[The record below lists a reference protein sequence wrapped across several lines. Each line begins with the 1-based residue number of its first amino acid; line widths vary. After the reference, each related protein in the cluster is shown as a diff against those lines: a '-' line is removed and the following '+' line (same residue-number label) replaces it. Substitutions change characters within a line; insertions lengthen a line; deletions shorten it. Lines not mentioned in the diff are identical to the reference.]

1 MMPTDWQI
9 ALRRIKD
16 DRRSG
21 ASVLL
26 GHGIEAGRLFLKAT
40 RRFSPHR
47 LEAALKRFSLG
58 MVGAQPAMAP
68 FLRLTNELWLAWEA
82 CPAPSS
88 AWDCLHDALV
98 RYAEGVDRGLRETV
112 RRAGTLVRPRFLV
125 LTYSSSTAV
134 RLALWQAM
142 ADGKRFTVVCSES
155 RPMGEGVVL
164 ARRLTALGIAVH
176 LTLDAALLEW
186 VERADLVLLGA
197 DAILPGGVVNKV
209 GSGPLLQFA
218 RHARVPAYVLADSSK
233 WLPGGLARFWRIRR
247 EDPGEITRLR
257 HPDLT
262 VHNRYFGMSRLDAM
276 QGLVWE
282 RGITPP
288 AEVGRRIARLSV
300 SMALVEFLGGLEAP
314 GSGRSPCL

>member
-1 MMPTDWQI
+1 MLADWQTV
-9 ALRRIKD
+9 LRQIKS

-26 GHGIEAGRLFLKAT
+26 GRGIEAGRLFLGAT
-40 RRFSPHR
+40 RHFPARR
-47 LEAALKRFSLG
+47 LETALKRFTLG
-58 MVGAQPAMAP
+58 LVGAQPAMAP
-68 FLRLTNELWLAWEA
+68 FLRLANELWLAWEA
-82 CPAPSS
+82 CPSRLTVWES
-88 AWDCLHDALV
+88 LHDALIH
-98 RYAEGVDRGLRETV
+98 AGEGVDRGLRETV
-112 RRAGTLVRPRFLV
+112 RRAGALVRPGSLV

-164 ARRLTALGIAVH
+164 ARGLTALGIPVH

-209 GSGPLLQFA
+209 GSGPLLQVA
-218 RHARVPAYVLADSSK
+218 KLAGVPAYVLADSSK
-233 WLPGGLARFWRIRR
+233 WLPEELARFWRVRR
-247 EDPGEITRLR
+247 EAPGEITHLR

-262 VHNRYFGMSRLDAM
+262 VHNRYFGISPLGLMR
-276 QGLVWE
+276 GLVWE
-282 RGITPP
+282 GGIAPV
-288 AEVGRRIARLSV
+288 AEVKRRIGKVLV
-300 SMALVEFLGGLEAP
+300 SNSMVEFLRRLDAP
-314 GSGRSPCL
+314 GAR

>member
-1 MMPTDWQI
+1 MPADWQI
-9 ALRRIKD
+9 ALRRIKE

-26 GHGIEAGRLFLKAT
+26 GHAIEAGRLFLNAS
-40 RRFSPHR
+40 RRFSRQR
-47 LEAALKRFSLG
+47 LEASLKRFSLG
-58 MVGAQPAMAP
+58 LVGAQPSMAP
-68 FLRLTNELWLAWEA
+68 FLRLANELWLAWES
-82 CPAPSS
+82 CLAPRT
-88 AWDCLHDALV
+88 AWDSLHDALV
-98 RYAEGVDRGLRETV
+98 QYAEGVDRGLRETV
-112 RRAGTLVRPRFLV
+112 RRGGHLVRPRSLV

-164 ARRLTALGIAVH
+164 ARSLTALGIPVH
-176 LTLDAALLEW
+176 LTLDAALWEW

-209 GSGPLLQFA
+209 GSGPLLQV
-218 RHARVPAYVLADSSK
+218 ARVAGIPRYVLADSSK
-233 WLPGGLARFWRIRR
+233 WLPEALARFWRIRR
-247 EDPGEITRLR
+247 EAPGEITRLR

-262 VHNRYFGMSRLDAM
+262 VHNRYFGMSRLDLM

-282 RGITPP
+282 RGIASP
-288 AEVGRRIARLSV
+288 AETGRRIARLSV
-300 SMALVEFLGGLEAP
+300 SPALVKFLGG
-314 GSGRSPCL
+314 S